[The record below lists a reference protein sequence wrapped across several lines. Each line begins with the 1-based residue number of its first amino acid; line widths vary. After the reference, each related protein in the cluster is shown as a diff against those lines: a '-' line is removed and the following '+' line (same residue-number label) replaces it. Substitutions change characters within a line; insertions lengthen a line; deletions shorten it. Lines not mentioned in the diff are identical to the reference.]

1 MTGYDGKPTDY
12 QVTRSDSL
20 GHELEDVV
28 VDFQKLMQRELP
40 GINKNLKKKKLEAI
54 TVPVE
59 AEWQKNKAESAVAAG
74 AGMRRAEGQIWE
86 RD

>member
-1 MTGYDGKPTDY
+1 MTRT
-12 QVTRSDSL
+12 DSL

-28 VDFQKLMQRELP
+28 VDFQKLTQKELP
-40 GINKNLKKKKLEAI
+40 AINKTLKKKKLEAI

-59 AEWQKNKAESAVAAG
+59 AEWQKSKAESAVAAG
-74 AGMRRAEGQIWE
+74 AGMRRAVEQIGE